1 MAVETGLGHDD
12 SVGPLHGGDTRYALA
27 FEGNLRMPVGKAANR
42 REITALA
49 LALGGVLVAVAL
61 GAVFLLLSR
70 SGDVEV
76 RLGSSTW
83 EVGSTTRLAA
93 NIAED
98 GPFLVSDVSG
108 GHRDVFVSHVGDDP
122 EQGWYAFAARTGGS
136 ERECALSWDRDLERF
151 TDPCGGGT
159 YSPEGEGLEQYPV
172 RVDDG
177 RVTVDINRT
186 LEGGDG
192 GTGGSS
198 GAGTGGNSET
208 GGTTRSSVVQSGT
221 PSPSR

>member
-1 MAVETGLGHDD
+1 
-12 SVGPLHGGDTRYALA
+12 
-27 FEGNLRMPVGKAANR
+27 MPVGKAANR

-61 GAVFLLLSR
+61 GALFLLLSR

-83 EVGSTTRLAA
+83 QVGSATRLAA

-136 ERECALSWDRDLERF
+136 DRDCALSWDRDLERF

-159 YSPEGEGLEQYPV
+159 YSPQGEGLEQYPV

-177 RVTVDINRT
+177 RVVVDINRT
-186 LEGGDG
+186 LEG
-192 GTGGSS
+192 S
-198 GAGTGGNSET
+198 GAGSGDGSGGGSGSSSGSNSET
-208 GGTTRSSVVQSGT
+208 GRTTGSSVVRSGT
-221 PSPSR
+221 PTPSR